1 MKITTYGH
9 AILVSVFGIL
19 STQANGI
26 LWGLLGGVM
35 IGVGLVLARESGKED
50 SL

>member
-1 MKITTYGH
+1 MSTYRH
-9 AILVSVFGIL
+9 AIIIAVLGIYFL
-19 STQANGI
+19 QFNGI
-26 LWGLLGGVM
+26 LWGFAGGMM

>member
-1 MKITTYGH
+1 MSTYKH
-9 AILVSVFGIL
+9 ALLISILGIYFL
-19 STQANGI
+19 QFNGI
-26 LWGLLGGVM
+26 LWGFAGGMM